1 MSKLHFLCSCLLFL
15 TGCGQATDERALTP
29 VSGTIKYQGTPI
41 QEGVIRLV
49 PEQGNTAPV
58 RTTQI
63 SAGSY
68 QFTDRSAVKPGTY
81 QVEINAYQGEA
92 GLPGDQ
98 PAGSSTSRKQYLPE
112 QYNTK
117 STIETL
123 TIPPDSDPVQHDF
136 NLK

>member
-1 MSKLHFLCSCLLFL
+1 MCKQQILCSCLLLL
-15 TGCGQATDERALTP
+15 TGCGQSTDEMAL
-29 VSGTIKYQGTPI
+29 
-41 QEGVIRLV
+41 
-49 PEQGNTAPV
+49 
-58 RTTQI
+58 
-63 SAGSY
+63 
-68 QFTDRSAVKPGTY
+68 TDRSAIKPGTY

-112 QYNTK
+112 QFNTK
-117 STIETL
+117 STIEPL

>member
-1 MSKLHFLCSCLLFL
+1 MRKQLILCSCLLLL
-15 TGCGQATDERALTP
+15 TGCGQSTDEMTLTP
-29 VSGTIKYQGTPI
+29 MSGTITYQGTPI
-41 QEGVIRLV
+41 EEGVIRLV
-49 PEQGNTAPV
+49 PQEGTSAPV

-63 SAGSY
+63 NAGNY

-98 PAGSSTSRKQYLPE
+98 PTGSSTSRKQYLPE
-112 QYNTK
+112 QFNTK
-117 STIETL
+117 STIEPL

>member
-1 MSKLHFLCSCLLFL
+1 MSKLNFLCSWLLLL
-15 TGCGQATDERALTP
+15 TGCGQATDEMTLTP
-29 VSGTIKYQGTPI
+29 MSGTITYQGTPI
-41 QEGVIRLV
+41 EEGVIRLV
-49 PEQGNTAPV
+49 PQKGSSAPV

-63 SAGSY
+63 NAGNY

-98 PAGSSTSRKQYLPE
+98 PTGSSTSRKQYLPE
-112 QYNTK
+112 QFNTK
-117 STIETL
+117 STIEPL